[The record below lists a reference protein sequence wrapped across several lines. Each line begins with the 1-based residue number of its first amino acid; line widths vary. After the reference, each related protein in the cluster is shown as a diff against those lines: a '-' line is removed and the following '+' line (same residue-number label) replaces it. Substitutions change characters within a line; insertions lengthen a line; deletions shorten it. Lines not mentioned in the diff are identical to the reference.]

1 MANTGFGLRLVG
13 RLGGG
18 EPRIREYYVPV
29 GDATALYVGDV
40 VKLTASA
47 GTMDP
52 NNEVPGITRAATGDK
67 LLGVIIDFKPSASL
81 PYTGQYRAAST
92 ARYVLVCDDQDAVY
106 EAQEDAVSNSV
117 TAAHIGDF
125 YNIPLNVQA
134 GSTVTGLSGTM
145 LTSASATTSASD
157 CKIVGVRRDPTNPAL
172 VGSTSGAIL
181 LVKIETNAINTT
193 QSES

>member
-18 EPRIREYYVPV
+18 EARIREYYCPA
-29 GDATALYVGDV
+29 GDSTALFEGDV

-52 NNEVPGITRAATGDK
+52 NNEVLGITRAATGDK
-67 LLGVIIDFKPSASL
+67 LLGVVVGFKPLPAQ
-81 PYTGQYRAAST
+81 PYTAYRLAST
-92 ARYVLVCDDQDAVY
+92 ATYVLVCDDQDAIY

-117 TAAHIGDF
+117 TAAHIGDM

-134 GSTVTGLSGTM
+134 GSTATGQSGTM
-145 LTSASATTSASD
+145 LTSASATASASD
-157 CKIVGVRRDPTNPAL
+157 CKIVGVRRDAVNPAN
-172 VGSTSGAIL
+172 VGTTAGAIL

-193 QSES
+193 ASES